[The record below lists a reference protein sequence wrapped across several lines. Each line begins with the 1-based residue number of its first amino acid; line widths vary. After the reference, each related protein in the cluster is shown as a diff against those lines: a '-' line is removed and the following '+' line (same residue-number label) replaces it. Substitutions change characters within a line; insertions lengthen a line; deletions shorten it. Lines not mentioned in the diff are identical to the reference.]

1 VEVRR
6 DVPVMAFYGIG
17 FLALL
22 LPAVLITWRSVSF
35 ERSRWSESDHPP
47 SPIINTESDE

>member
-6 DVPVMAFYGIG
+6 NVPVMTFYGIG

-35 ERSRWSESDHPP
+35 ERSRWSESDQPP